1 MKHDRTFSDVSA
13 FGSDAW
19 CAATMGKS
27 VEWFRKMRPTLEAI
41 QFPPKDAITGLTI
54 KADVEAWISRRRKLA
69 DRAIVE
75 TSDTTGGHIHH
86 DRL

>member
-27 VEWFRKMRPTLEAI
+27 VEWFRKMRPDLEVI
-41 QFPPKDAITGLTI
+41 GFPIRDRITGLTI
-54 KADVEAWISRRRKLA
+54 KADVEAWIARRRQVP

-75 TSDTTGGHIHH
+75 TSEPGRINH
-86 DRL
+86 DNL